1 METTLSSTMQEATD
15 MLISNLL
22 ASEAFVRYHQAQV
35 SMKQDLQANT
45 LLIQLSET
53 QSEMRQKQANNNLST
68 DEIDSLRT
76 LQAQARENDII
87 QEYSDAQQ
95 NVIKF
100 LREINEEINQML
112 GIDFASFTKRAG
124 CC

>member
-45 LLIQLSET
+45 LLIQLSEM